1 MAHLSA
7 GKVNFGTLR
16 ELARKDLV
24 TLLEK
29 FSGTK
34 AIFWDEELT
43 GPIGLVAEYSFLKE
57 LDVVKMFQLK
67 RGRIPSV
74 SVKNILFITRPEIE
88 LMDCIADNL
97 HCEEN
102 QGHSANK
109 EYQLIFV
116 SRRCAVCEQRLK
128 DKGVYG
134 TLTSIDELP
143 IDFYTLDS
151 DVISME
157 LDSIFKDLYIDNE
170 TSSLHQIARG
180 LMTVQSLYGI
190 FPNIVGKG
198 RHVRNIFELMT
209 RMRRDIGVDCDP
221 PMSPLFDTL
230 MIIDRTVDLV
240 TPVVTQLTYEGL
252 IDEFYGIK
260 HNTVKLP
267 GEKFQAATSGG
278 QSPRS
283 DDSAVKSIVL
293 NSAEELYADLRDKN
307 FSAVGTTLSRKAK
320 AISAQYEERHEAKT
334 VSELKQFVAKLPQM
348 QATKQ
353 SLALHTSIAE
363 LVKEIT
369 ISEAFQEA
377 LQVEQ
382 DLLNGIDTDKV
393 CPYIEDFICKQEPLT
408 KVLRLICLQSASN
421 SGLKPR
427 VLEHYKR
434 EIIHAYGFQH
444 MVTLHNLETCGL
456 LRLQQSSRPFTV
468 IRRALNLTVDDVNE
482 ITPTDI
488 SYVHSIYAPLSVRL
502 VQWAAKPGWKQIS
515 DVLNLIPG
523 PLVQET
529 QPISM
534 DLRRNSKNS
543 IHSSIEET
551 KVTLVFFLGGCTYAE
566 ISALRFLSKRDD
578 APTDYLIATTNIAN
592 GENFLNSLS
601 ETLNN
606 SLV

>member
-7 GKVNFGTLR
+7 GKINFSLLR
-16 ELARKDLV
+16 ELARKDIV
-24 TLLEK
+24 SLLEK

-34 AIFWDEELT
+34 AIFWDEQLT

-67 RGRIPSV
+67 PGRLPSI
-74 SVKNILFITRPEIE
+74 SVKNTLFITRPEVE

-97 HCEEN
+97 HNEEN
-102 QGHSANK
+102 QGYSASK

-116 SRRCAVCEQRLK
+116 SRRSAVCEQRLK

-134 TLTSIDELP
+134 TLTNIDELP
-143 IDFYTLDS
+143 IDFFPLDN

-157 LDSIFKDLYIDNE
+157 LDNIFKDLYVDCE
-170 TSSLHQIARG
+170 TSPLHQIAHG
-180 LMTVQSLYGI
+180 LMSLQSLYGI
-190 FPNIVGKG
+190 FPNVVGKG
-198 RHVRNIFELMT
+198 RYARNVFELMT

-230 MIIDRTVDLV
+230 MIIDRTVDLI

-260 HNTVKLP
+260 HNTAKLP
-267 GEKFQAATSGG
+267 GEKFQASSPGA
-278 QSPRS
+278 QSPRA
-283 DDSAVKSIVL
+283 DDSSVKSVVL

-307 FSAVGTTLSRKAK
+307 FSAVGTALSRKAK

-353 SLALHTSIAE
+353 SLALHTSVAE
-363 LVKEIT
+363 LIKEIT
-369 ISEAFQEA
+369 ISEDFQEA

-408 KVLRLICLQSASN
+408 KILRLICLQSAAN

-444 MVTLHNLETCGL
+444 MITLHNLEACGL
-456 LRLQQSSRPFTV
+456 LRLQQSNRPFTV

-502 VQWAAKPGWKQIS
+502 IQWAAKPGWKQIS

-523 PLVQET
+523 HLVQET
-529 QPISM
+529 QPISI
-534 DLRRNSKNS
+534 DLRRNSKNNV
-543 IHSSIEET
+543 HSSIEET

-566 ISALRFLSKRDD
+566 ISALRFLSKRED
-578 APTDYLIATTNIAN
+578 APTDYLIATTNIIN
-592 GENFLNSLS
+592 GESFLTSLS
-601 ETLNN
+601 ETLTN
-606 SLV
+606 SL

>member
-7 GKVNFGTLR
+7 GKVNFSTLR

-24 TLLEK
+24 SLLEK
-29 FSGTK
+29 FNGTK

-74 SVKNILFITRPEIE
+74 AVKNILFITRPQIE

-143 IDFYTLDS
+143 VDFYPLDS

-157 LDSIFKDLYIDNE
+157 LDSVFKDLYVDND

-267 GEKFQAATSGG
+267 GEKFQAGASGG

-283 DDSAVKSIVL
+283 DDNTVKSIVL

-369 ISEAFQEA
+369 ISDAFQEA

-434 EIIHAYGFQH
+434 EIVHAYGFQH
-444 MVTLHNLETCGL
+444 MITLHNLEA
-456 LRLQQSSRPFTV
+456 RPFTV

-534 DLRRNSKNS
+534 DLRSY

-578 APTDYLIATTNIAN
+578 APTDYLIATTNITN
-592 GENFLNSLS
+592 GENFLNCLS

>member
-353 SLALHTSIAE
+353 SLALRNCLKKYSKPLI
-363 LVKEIT
+363 K
-369 ISEAFQEA
+369 
-377 LQVEQ
+377 
-382 DLLNGIDTDKV
+382 LN
-393 CPYIEDFICKQEPLT
+393 
-408 KVLRLICLQSASN
+408 RLN
-421 SGLKPR
+421 
-427 VLEHYKR
+427 
-434 EIIHAYGFQH
+434 
-444 MVTLHNLETCGL
+444 
-456 LRLQQSSRPFTV
+456 
-468 IRRALNLTVDDVNE
+468 
-482 ITPTDI
+482 
-488 SYVHSIYAPLSVRL
+488 
-502 VQWAAKPGWKQIS
+502 
-515 DVLNLIPG
+515 
-523 PLVQET
+523 
-529 QPISM
+529 
-534 DLRRNSKNS
+534 
-543 IHSSIEET
+543 
-551 KVTLVFFLGGCTYAE
+551 FF
-566 ISALRFLSKRDD
+566 
-578 APTDYLIATTNIAN
+578 
-592 GENFLNSLS
+592 
-601 ETLNN
+601 
-606 SLV
+606 